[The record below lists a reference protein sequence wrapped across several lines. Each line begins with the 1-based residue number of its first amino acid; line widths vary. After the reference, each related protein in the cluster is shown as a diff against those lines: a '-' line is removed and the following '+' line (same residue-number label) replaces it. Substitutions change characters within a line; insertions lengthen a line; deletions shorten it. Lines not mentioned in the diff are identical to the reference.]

1 MTNFLLVAAAPNSG
15 PSAFMQ
21 LVPLVMIFLVF
32 YFIMWMPI
40 RKKQKALEQLLDA
53 LKKGDRV
60 VTNGGFYGEVVKTD
74 DTTVILKLA
83 ENVKVKIAKR
93 AIAGLEGSPEDQGV
107 N

>member
-1 MTNFLLVAAAPNSG
+1 MTPSMLVATAPG
-15 PSAFMQ
+15 QPSAFLQ
-21 LVPLVMIFLVF
+21 LMPLVLIFLVF

-40 RKKQKALEQLLDA
+40 RKKQKALEELLGA

-60 VTNGGFYGEVVKTD
+60 VTNGGFYGEVTKVD

-83 ENVKVKIAKR
+83 ENVKVKISKR
-93 AIAGLEGSPEDQGV
+93 AIAGLEGSPEDKGG

>member
-1 MTNFLLVAAAPNSG
+1 MTTYLLVAAAPG
-15 PSAFMQ
+15 GLPAIMQ
-21 LVPLVMIFLVF
+21 LLPLVMIFLVF

-40 RKKQKALEQLLDA
+40 RKKQKALEQLLGS

-60 VTNGGFYGEVVKTD
+60 VTNGGLYGEVAKTD

-83 ENVKVKIAKR
+83 ENVKVKVAKR
-93 AIAGLEGSPEDQGV
+93 AIAGLEGSSEDQGG